1 MSLDFKDKV
10 AIVTGSGNGIGK
22 GYALE
27 LAKRGAKVVVN
38 DLGGTVDGSGGS
50 LSAADAVVQEI
61 EAAGGEAMA
70 NGANVAKQEDVKA
83 MVQATMEKWGRVDIL
98 INNAGILR
106 DKSFGKMEW
115 SDFEAVINVHLLGSA
130 LCAHGVF
137 PIMKEQEFG
146 RIVMTSSS
154 SGLFG
159 NFGQTNYAAA
169 KMGVVGLMNTLKL
182 EGAKYNV
189 HTNSIAPTATT
200 RMTEHL
206 FPAEFAEKLD
216 PKYIIP
222 AVIFL
227 ASEKKAKEYAKAKS
241 MNIDSIPYIKGWGHQ
256 TGPITYKEKI
266 DFSQD
271 KDYIFPHVKKAI
283 DDAFTRA
290 GMEGVKDIDGI
301 ETHDC
306 FTSTEYMAIDHFGIT
321 KPGESWK
328 AIESGEIE
336 IGGRIPINASGGL
349 IGLGH
354 PVGATGVRMLLDCYK
369 QCTNLAGEYQ
379 IENAKNVSTL
389 NIGGSATT
397 VVSFVVGR
405 TN

>member
-61 EAAGGEAMA
+61 ESAGGEAIA

-83 MVQATMEKWGRVDIL
+83 MVEATMEKWGRVDIL

-130 LCAHGVF
+130 LCAHSVF

-227 ASEKKAKEYAKAKS
+227 ASEKAPNGEILEAGGGVVANTYVMETMGKYFGTDENFTAEAVA
-241 MNIDSIPYIKGWGHQ
+241 NHWAEIADTTDARRLTQGGEVAIKHF
-256 TGPITYKEKI
+256 EKI
-266 DFSQD
+266 QQS
-271 KDYIFPHVKKAI
+271 
-283 DDAFTRA
+283 
-290 GMEGVKDIDGI
+290 
-301 ETHDC
+301 
-306 FTSTEYMAIDHFGIT
+306 
-321 KPGESWK
+321 ES
-328 AIESGEIE
+328 
-336 IGGRIPINASGGL
+336 
-349 IGLGH
+349 
-354 PVGATGVRMLLDCYK
+354 
-369 QCTNLAGEYQ
+369 
-379 IENAKNVSTL
+379 
-389 NIGGSATT
+389 
-397 VVSFVVGR
+397 
-405 TN
+405 